1 MSSCSAVIQ
10 SLSSRLTMSGTRSR
24 RMNVFATSSIQKD
37 KSSSIIDEAFPFGPL
52 VITTFFVEQFKYV
65 SASAAVWVRA
75 ANAIVSTQHSLTR
88 FIGVLKYT
96 YNQVSW
102 QSQLPL

>member
-10 SLSSRLTMSGTRSR
+10 SLSRRLIMSGTRSR

-37 KSSSIIDEAFPFGPL
+37 KPSSIIDEAFPFGPL

-65 SASAAVWVRA
+65 YAIAAGSARA
-75 ANAIVSTQHSLTR
+75 ANAIVSTQHSLTC
-88 FIGVLKYT
+88 FIDPLKHTCTDRYH
-96 YNQVSW
+96 
-102 QSQLPL
+102 